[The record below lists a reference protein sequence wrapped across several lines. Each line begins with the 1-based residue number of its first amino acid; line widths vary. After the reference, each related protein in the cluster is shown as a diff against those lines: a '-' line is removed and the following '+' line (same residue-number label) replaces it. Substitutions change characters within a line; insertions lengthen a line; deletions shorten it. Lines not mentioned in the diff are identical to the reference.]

1 MELRHLRYFV
11 AVAEEEHI
19 TRAAK
24 RLFIQQ
30 PPLSQQIKALE
41 QELGVTLFTRVA
53 QRIQL
58 NAAGKLFLGDANE
71 ILSRVDNA
79 VRRVQRF
86 DQGEEGSLRIGFSS
100 SASLHEL
107 TPQIVRAFRTAHP
120 LVTLEIE
127 EGAAPDLLSSL
138 EQERIDVAFLRSPV
152 SRNPIL
158 ESIELLQENM
168 VVALP
173 IQHPLADKAGPGLR
187 LEDLKDEDFILYRQT
202 QGTGIK
208 DMLMAVCREAGFE
221 PRAVE
226 EVYRILAAINLV
238 AAGLGI
244 SVVPKSLEVIQPGS
258 VVYRPFDPPS
268 IFTVPLNLVYRRNV
282 DAQAIKRFIALSR
295 EFSSPIDP
303 ASDAAKK
310 PSRS

>member
-41 QELGVTLFTRVA
+41 EELGVTLFTRVA

-58 NAAGKLFLGDANE
+58 NAAGKLFLNDAHE
-71 ILSRVDNA
+71 ILSRVDSA

-120 LVTLEIE
+120 LVALEIE
-127 EGAAPDLLSSL
+127 EGAAPDLLASL
-138 EQERIDVAFLRSPV
+138 EQERIDLAFLRSPV
-152 SRNPIL
+152 VRNPLL
-158 ESIELLQENM
+158 ESVELLQENM
-168 VVALP
+168 VVAIP
-173 IQHPLADKAGPGLR
+173 TKHPLADRPGKGLR
-187 LEDLKDEDFILYRQT
+187 LQDLKDEDFILYRQT

-208 DMLMAVCREAGFE
+208 DMLMAVCRTAGFE

-226 EVYRILAAINLV
+226 EVYRVLAAIHLV

-244 SVVPKSLEVIQPGS
+244 SVVPKSLEAIQPGS
-258 VVYRPFDPPS
+258 VVYRPFDPPDV
-268 IFTVPLNLVYRRNV
+268 FTVPLNLVYRRNV
-282 DAQAIKRFIALSR
+282 EAQAIKRFVALSR
-295 EFSSPIDP
+295 TFSSL
-303 ASDAAKK
+303 SD
-310 PSRS
+310 